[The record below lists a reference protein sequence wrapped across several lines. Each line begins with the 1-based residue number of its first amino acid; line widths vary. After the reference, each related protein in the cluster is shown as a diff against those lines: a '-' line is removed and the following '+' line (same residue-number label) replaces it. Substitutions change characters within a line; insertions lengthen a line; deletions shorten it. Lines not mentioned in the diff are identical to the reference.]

1 MRKTALIGSLAV
13 IAALPVAL
21 ARNGDAA
28 PKPDLS
34 NALQRTS
41 HVASKRYAL
50 TVRIVKRDGPLSLR
64 VRGQS
69 NDQTISVNL
78 RMGAVKLP
86 DGSRVPG
93 PSTAALLLGPFLFER
108 APSNMT
114 VLGKLRWLRL
124 HVADLSDASPEL
136 KAVHALT
143 PEPLLR
149 VLAEAR
155 LTQATPEG
163 GLFRGTAA
171 YDNPVVR
178 ASLTRLTGGIEF
190 RNLRL
195 SVYVGRDGL
204 VHRLHLTGRTADK
217 STTLSLSARLFGF
230 GRPVHVTPP
239 KPGTFLDEHLAKL
252 AA

>member
-1 MRKTALIGSLAV
+1 MRKSALISSLAV
-13 IAALPVAL
+13 IAALSVAVV
-21 ARNGDAA
+21 RTGDAA

-34 NALQRTS
+34 RALDRTT
-41 HVASKRYAL
+41 HVASKRYVL
-50 TVRIVKRDGPLSLR
+50 RVRIAKGDEPLSLR

-69 NDQTISVNL
+69 NHETISVRL
-78 RMGAVKLP
+78 RMGDVTLP
-86 DGSRVPG
+86 DGTKAPG
-93 PSTAALLLGPFLFER
+93 PSTAALLLGPFLYER
-108 APSNMT
+108 APSNIA

-124 HVADLSDASPEL
+124 HVADLSDAAPEL

-149 VLAEAR
+149 LLAEAR

-163 GLFRGTAA
+163 RLFRGAVA

-178 ASLTRLTGGIEF
+178 ASLARLTGGIEF
-190 RNLRL
+190 RGLRL
-195 SVYVGRDGL
+195 SVYVGLDGL
-204 VHRLHLTGRTADK
+204 VHRLLLTGRTADHQ
-217 STTLSLSARLFGF
+217 TTLSLSARLFGF